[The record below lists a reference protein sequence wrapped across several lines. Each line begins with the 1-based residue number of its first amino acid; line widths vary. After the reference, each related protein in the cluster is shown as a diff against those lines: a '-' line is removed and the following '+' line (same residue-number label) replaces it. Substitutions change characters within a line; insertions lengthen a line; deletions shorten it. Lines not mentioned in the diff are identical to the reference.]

1 MTELAREYG
10 DGLYALSE
18 EENLSKEMLQQL
30 LMLKRLFHEQPD
42 FTRLLGNMSLSKE
55 ERIKI
60 LDTVLRSQIHLYLL
74 NFLKILCERGALNEY
89 EGCLAAFKTLYN
101 QAHGIVEAQVTTA
114 VALDDDQRARMTE
127 KLSKMTGKLVVLNEK
142 IDASLVGGVLLYFRA
157 LRYITK
163 SIPICQHLFSI
174 FFTLLLNRSVCFLYV
189 FLNSTK

>member
-30 LMLKRLFHEQPD
+30 LMLSRLFREQPD

-55 ERIKI
+55 ERVRI
-60 LDTVLRSQIHLYLL
+60 LDSVLRGQVHLYLL

-101 QAHGIVEAQVTTA
+101 QAHGIVEATVTTA
-114 VALDDDQRARMTE
+114 VALDDEQRARMTE
-127 KLSKMTGKLVVLNEK
+127 KLSKMTGKTVVLIEK
-142 IDASLVGGVLLYFRA
+142 IDASLVGGVLLEMNGQ
-157 LRYITK
+157 RYDNTLKHRLK
-163 SIPICQHLFSI
+163 SIHSAMVQGA
-174 FFTLLLNRSVCFLYV
+174 
-189 FLNSTK
+189 

>member
-10 DGLYALSE
+10 DGLYALAE
-18 EENLSKEMLQQL
+18 EENISKEILEQL

-60 LDTVLRSQIHLYLL
+60 LDTVLRGQIHLYLL

-101 QAHGIVEAQVTTA
+101 QAHGIVEATVTTA
-114 VALDDDQRARMTE
+114 VPLDDEQRVRMSE
-127 KLSKMTGKLVVLNEK
+127 KLSAKTGKTVVLTEK
-142 IDASLVGGVLLYFRA
+142 VDESLMGGVLLEMNGQ
-157 LRYITK
+157 RYDNTLKHRLK
-163 SIPICQHLFSI
+163 SIHSAMVQGA
-174 FFTLLLNRSVCFLYV
+174 
-189 FLNSTK
+189 